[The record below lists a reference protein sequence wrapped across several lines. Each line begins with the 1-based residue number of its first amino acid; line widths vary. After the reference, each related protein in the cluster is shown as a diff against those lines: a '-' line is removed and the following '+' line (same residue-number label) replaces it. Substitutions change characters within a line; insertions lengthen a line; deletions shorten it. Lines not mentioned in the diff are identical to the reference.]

1 DNATGQV
8 SSVTL
13 GLGEDVTCTFVNDD
27 DAPALY
33 LAKHVVNDNG
43 GEAVA
48 SAWTLSAGSN
58 DVTGSE
64 GGVLAT
70 DQVGTYALSETS
82 VSGYTNTSITCDD
95 APGVEVTSVTIG
107 LGDTKTCT
115 FVNDDDKAQPSG
127 TTVQSW
133 VLHDTL
139 SMTGIRHG
147 EGEEVSSVTFSLYSD
162 SSCSVSSFVG
172 SETGVSAGVDVWS
185 TSVGIAVPVDI
196 DGVPQDGDYYWMI
209 SYSGNNLNNPFE
221 TQCGYEITHIEALDE
236 VHDSYV
242 PQ

>member
-1 DNATGQV
+1 
-8 SSVTL
+8 
-13 GLGEDVTCTFVNDD
+13 
-27 DAPALY
+27 
-33 LAKHVVNDNG
+33 
-43 GEAVA
+43 
-48 SAWTLSAGSN
+48 
-58 DVTGSE
+58 
-64 GGVLAT
+64 
-70 DQVGTYALSETS
+70 
-82 VSGYTNTSITCDD
+82 
-95 APGVEVTSVTIG
+95 VEVTSVTIG